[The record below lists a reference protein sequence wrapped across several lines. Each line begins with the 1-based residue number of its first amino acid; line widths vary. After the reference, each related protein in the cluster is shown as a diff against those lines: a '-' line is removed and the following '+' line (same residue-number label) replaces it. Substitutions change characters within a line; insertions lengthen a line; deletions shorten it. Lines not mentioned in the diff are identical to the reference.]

1 MNLVSSPS
9 RALTAVAPRPTGR
22 PAPAELV
29 QRDGY
34 QPGVADVAAPWNQLT
49 YKEINVESVQLT
61 LDQAGKP
68 KTLSGDD
75 FGDSSPVFC
84 TLRDGTPGVLKLER
98 PKSMCELKQLD
109 AWWAHQ
115 VISSSIMQELGCP
128 TVHYREA
135 HALFN
140 GEVLR
145 GVACELV
152 NGMDELAGHES
163 YLKELP
169 DSDRAVRGTVV
180 CAWLGDFDRSIK
192 DENIWFDGNKEVIYG
207 DYGCAG
213 LEKINAFGVM
223 PKVNRKLFATVAT
236 PENVSAALSSIRDL
250 SNREIHDMVHRGAR
264 LIPTVTAEVL
274 NEMTS
279 TLIKNRD
286 ELRADKGWSLDLIG
300 AEQTRR
306 YVMPDKIS
314 GAVLDRVLEKFGDD
328 LTRSTEEIARLA
340 LEDVPGYGS
349 EKGKDIGLVQL
360 QLANALTRY
369 RDQGQAKIDLIP
381 DCFYA
386 WMQLAKKIFSVDES
400 LALGLGLKHRG
411 LEA

>member
-1 MNLVSSPS
+1 M
-9 RALTAVAPRPTGR
+9 TAIAPRATCR
-22 PAPAELV
+22 PAPAELLQHV
-29 QRDGY
+29 APLGRPAYDGY
-34 QPGVADVAAPWNQLT
+34 QPGVPDLATPWNQLS

-61 LDQAGKP
+61 LDQSGKP
-68 KTLSGDD
+68 QTLSGDD

-98 PKSMCELKQLD
+98 PKSMCELKQLE

-115 VISSSIMQELGCP
+115 VISSSIMQELGCQ

-135 HALFN
+135 HAMFK

-145 GVACELV
+145 GVACELI
-152 NGMDELAGHES
+152 NGMEELAGHENLLKD
-163 YLKELP
+163 LKEP
-169 DSDRAVRGTVV
+169 DRAVRGTVV

-213 LEKINAFGVM
+213 LEKIDAFGVM
-223 PKVNRKLFATVAT
+223 PKVNRKLFAAVAT
-236 PENVSAALSSIRDL
+236 PENVGAALDTVRNL

-264 LIPTVTAEVL
+264 LIPTATAEVL
-274 NEMTS
+274 KEMTM

-286 ELRADKGWSLDLIG
+286 ELRSDKGWSLDLIG
-300 AEQTRR
+300 AEQTRH
-306 YVMPDKIS
+306 YPMPDKIS
-314 GAVLDRVLEKFGDD
+314 EAFLARVVEKFGDD
-328 LTRSTEEIARLA
+328 PARSTEEVARLA
-340 LEDVPGYGS
+340 LQDVPGYGA

-360 QLANALTRY
+360 QLANALTRH
-369 RDQGQAKIDLIP
+369 RDQGQAKIDLVP

-386 WMQLAKKIFSVDES
+386 WMQLAKKIFTVDES
-400 LALGLGLKHRG
+400 LDLGLGLKHRG
-411 LEA
+411 LEG